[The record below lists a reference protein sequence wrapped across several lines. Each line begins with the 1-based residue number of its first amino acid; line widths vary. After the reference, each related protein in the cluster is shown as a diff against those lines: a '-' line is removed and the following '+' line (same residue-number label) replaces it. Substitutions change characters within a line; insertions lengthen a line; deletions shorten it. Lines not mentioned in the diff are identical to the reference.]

1 MATTT
6 TTVESTKKDP
16 AGTKPA
22 GELCIVDLGKHSR
35 KQIRKLRK
43 GGGKLMTRTEEIIEE
58 LKESGVLSKDSN
70 TVVLVV
76 RQKPVGFSLLD

>member
-6 TTVESTKKDP
+6 TTETKNAP
-16 AGTKPA
+16 AGKSE
-22 GELCIVDLGKHSR
+22 ELCIVDLGKHSR
-35 KQIRKLRK
+35 KQIRRLRK
-43 GGGKLMTRTEEIIEE
+43 GDGKLMTRTEQVIAE

-76 RQKPVGFSLLD
+76 RQKPEGFGFLD

>member
-6 TTVESTKKDP
+6 ESKNAP
-16 AGTKPA
+16 AGKA

-35 KQIRKLRK
+35 KQIRRLRK
-43 GGGKLMTRTEEIIEE
+43 GDGKLMTRTEQVIAE

-76 RQKPVGFSLLD
+76 RQKPEGFGFLD